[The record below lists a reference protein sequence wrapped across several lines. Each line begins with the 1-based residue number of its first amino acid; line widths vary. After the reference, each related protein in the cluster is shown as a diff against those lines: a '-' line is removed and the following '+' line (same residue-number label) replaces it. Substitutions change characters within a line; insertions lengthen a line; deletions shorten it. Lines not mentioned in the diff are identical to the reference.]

1 MTDSTATD
9 FAPTRRSGFMAFLVA
24 IGDAL
29 AMASDVGRR
38 VHRVDT
44 LNDMTDDELAAR
56 GLKRDEIVQ
65 HVFRDLYYI

>member
-1 MTDSTATD
+1 
-9 FAPTRRSGFMAFLVA
+9 MAFLVA